1 MSSNSNSSSSSSSH
15 SHSSSPPSSSSA
27 AAAVAAVKA
36 LEAERMMR
44 QAEGHDHYEEAA
56 ISEAEDTADESDDAN
71 SNSRETGHSLVK

>member
-1 MSSNSNSSSSSSSH
+1 M
-15 SHSSSPPSSSSA
+15 
-27 AAAVAAVKA
+27 AAVKA

-44 QAEGHDHYEEAA
+44 QAEGHDHDEEAA